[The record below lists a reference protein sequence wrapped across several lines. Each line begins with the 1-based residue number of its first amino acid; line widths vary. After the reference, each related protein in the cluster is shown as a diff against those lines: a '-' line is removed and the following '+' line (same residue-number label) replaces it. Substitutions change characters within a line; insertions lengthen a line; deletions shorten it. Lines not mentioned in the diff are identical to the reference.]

1 MSVTI
6 KDVAKEAGVSFSTV
20 SKALRNSPLVT
31 EKTKRKILNV
41 AKEMGYQPNNLARSL
56 VSKKMW
62 TIGVVWPSVE
72 RVTLS
77 ALITQINT
85 KLEEYSY
92 TTLLSINK
100 VDSAIEAF
108 NRIHVDAILVFD
120 DLEGTFIRTAPI
132 SNIPLLYY
140 GISDHQIY
148 PTVDA
153 NRGKAISLAVD
164 HLVHLG
170 HEHIT
175 YIGDVSTKD
184 PLQEQKVEA
193 FIKTMNSLGKTVE
206 DHMLIRTSDMDLY
219 SGYSSAKEVLQNESR
234 RPTAV
239 ICGSYDITRGLLRA
253 VNELHL
259 KIPSDISI
267 ISYDH
272 IPQMAELDVPI
283 TAVGV
288 PLETIADHI
297 TKQLLLLSEKKEIS
311 NVVSLDP
318 ELIIRTST
326 ANNR

>member
-6 KDVAKEAGVSFSTV
+6 KDVAKQAGVSFSTV

-31 EKTKRKILNV
+31 EKTKKKILNV

-77 ALITQINT
+77 ALITQINIR
-85 KLEEYSY
+85 LEKYSY

-100 VDSAIEAF
+100 VESAIEAF
-108 NRIHVDAILVFD
+108 NRIQVDAILVFD
-120 DLEGTFIRTAPI
+120 DLEGTFINTAPI
-132 SNIPLLYY
+132 SNVPLLYY

-153 NRGKAISLAVD
+153 NRGKAISLAVE
-164 HLVHLG
+164 HLIHLG

-184 PLQEQKVEA
+184 PLQEQKVEG
-193 FIKTMNSLGKTVE
+193 FIKTMNSFGITVK
-206 DHMLIRTSDMDLY
+206 DHMLIRTNNMDLY
-219 SGYSSAKEVLQNESR
+219 SGYSSAKKALLNESE

-253 VNELHL
+253 VNELNIN
-259 KIPSDISI
+259 IPDELSI

-272 IPQMAELDVPI
+272 IPQMAELNIPV

-288 PLETIADHI
+288 PLMTIADYI
-297 TKQLLLLSEKKEIS
+297 TKQLLLLSEKKEIP
-311 NVVSLDP
+311 NVISLDP
-318 ELIIRTST
+318 ELIIRSSTS
-326 ANNR
+326 NKR